1 MNLSYSPS
9 AATNYPTERGS
20 QVIGWG
26 AFSDDVRLIIRHTLS
41 DWSLYIFST
50 DELQQHWA
58 NKVHQPH
65 SRARARTH
73 THIHTYTHV
82 CTYTHRLTPPTH
94 THTHT
99 HIHTRGGWGVYIT
112 LHCHHQKISALKW
125 AAVRVIVIFHWSRG
139 PKSQSDSVHIPH
151 YLKRKVSRSGIE
163 PRSICLPA
171 LRLADRPFRL
181 TG

>member
-99 HIHTRGGWGVYIT
+99 HIHTRGGGGVHNTT
-112 LHCHHQKISALKW
+112 LSPPKKFCVKVGSGESHCNISLVEGTKVPIRQCPYTTLFEEKGQPQW
-125 AAVRVIVIFHWSRG
+125 NRT
-139 PKSQSDSVHIPH
+139 QVH
-151 YLKRKVSRSGIE
+151 LFTS
-163 PRSICLPA
+163 
-171 LRLADRPFRL
+171 LATCR
-181 TG
+181 